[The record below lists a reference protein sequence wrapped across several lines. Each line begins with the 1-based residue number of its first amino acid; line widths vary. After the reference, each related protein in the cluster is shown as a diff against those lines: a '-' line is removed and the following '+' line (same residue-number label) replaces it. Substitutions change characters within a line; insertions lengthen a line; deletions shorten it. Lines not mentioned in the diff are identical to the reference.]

1 MLLIGTKNTI
11 PQTVLAGEQINIGNV
26 YRKYCKRVCGLK
38 AFNPSTTSITLQAIG
53 MYHITAVFEAFGTV
67 AGDVTIQ
74 LNENGVATNGVSST
88 ETITTAGTETRTFV
102 IDYYVKVDNTEILCQ
117 NVVEP
122 LSISFTNTGVGATIT
137 SAIVNIEKVV

>member
-11 PQTVLAGEQINIGNV
+11 TQTVLAGEQINIGNI
-26 YRKYCKRVCGLK
+26 YRKYCKRICGLK
-38 AFNPSTTSITLQAIG
+38 TFNPSTTDITLQATG
-53 MYHITAVFEAFGTV
+53 MYHITAVFKASGTV

-74 LNENGVATNGVSST
+74 LNENGIATVGASAT
-88 ETITTAGTETRTFV
+88 ETITTATTEIRTFV

-137 SAIVNIEKVV
+137 SAIVNVEKVV